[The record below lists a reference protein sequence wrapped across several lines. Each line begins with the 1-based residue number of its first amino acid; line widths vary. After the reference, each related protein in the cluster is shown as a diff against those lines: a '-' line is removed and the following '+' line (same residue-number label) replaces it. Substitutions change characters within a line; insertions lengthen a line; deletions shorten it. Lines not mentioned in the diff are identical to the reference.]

1 MRSAQTSVL
10 ANDIVK
16 NRWVLRSLLLCL
28 ALIITAL
35 YVPGLSDVLVLRPP
49 STIEWG
55 LILPASL
62 FPLFAGQVVLYFLGA
77 GEPTSEATGPAF
89 SSQNQPERS

>member
-16 NRWVLRSLLLCL
+16 NRWVLRSLLLCS
-28 ALIITAL
+28 ALILTAL

-49 STIEWG
+49 SALEWA
-55 LILPASL
+55 LILPAGL
-62 FPLFAGQVVLYFLGA
+62 FPLLAGQVVLYFRGA
-77 GEPTSEATGPAF
+77 TEPTSEATGPAF
-89 SSQNQPERS
+89 SSQNQPEQS